1 MKQLFIQI
9 FLGLLTSII
18 GFLVG
23 RANNKLNLKREVQ
36 KERFENLYIPFVR
49 LYDKTHMAA
58 AYNFE
63 HFEEAIQ
70 KEYMEILVNNMV
82 YANEFTREYIIQFMM
97 LYNMIYIQNE
107 VDEEEIENL
116 NKTFNSICHLIYEE
130 YLYIQNKLYYSFV
143 EKMRNRSIKRKYRR
157 YAKDESV
164 QNAFMNNL

>member
-1 MKQLFIQI
+1 MKQLLIQI

-36 KERFENLYIPFVR
+36 KERFENFYIPFVR

-63 HFEEAIQ
+63 HFEEAVQ
-70 KEYMEILVNNMV
+70 KEYIEILVNNMV
-82 YANEFTREYIIQFMM
+82 YATRFTREYIIQFMM
-97 LYNMIYIQNE
+97 LYNGIYMQNR
-107 VDEEEIENL
+107 VDEEEMECL
-116 NKTFNSICHLIYEE
+116 NKTFNSVCHLIYEE
-130 YLYIQNKLYYSFV
+130 YSYLQNKLYYGIG
-143 EKMRNRSIKRKYRR
+143 EKLRNRSIKRKYRR

-164 QNAFMNNL
+164 KNALMNNL